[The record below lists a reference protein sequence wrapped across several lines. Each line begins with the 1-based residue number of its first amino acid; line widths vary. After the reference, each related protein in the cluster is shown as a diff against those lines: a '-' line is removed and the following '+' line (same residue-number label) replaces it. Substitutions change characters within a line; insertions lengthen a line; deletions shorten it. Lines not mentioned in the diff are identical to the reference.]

1 MKANRPKPGRRVLP
15 KPRPKIAQFTLVEL
29 LVVVAIIGILMS
41 ILLPALKN
49 VKEKAKGII
58 CASNLKQ
65 VATTCAMYSADYNN
79 WMPGGGNVS
88 DVPGPAWT
96 SALAD
101 YLEDNASLGY
111 PHTVFGNKLLL
122 CASNR
127 SSRFTTYGPIVGR
140 STGYGM
146 CAGGMRSAT
155 PQLCKTTL
163 IRNASA
169 IPYWGEIDNSLYNH
183 SIINDMAA
191 STLGYKYSLY
201 ANIHAGQSNIAFSD
215 GRVMSIPYTE
225 WVSTGPVGHPW
236 GYHFAIDWA
245 KPSW

>member
-1 MKANRPKPGRRVLP
+1 MKPHFPLDRR
-15 KPRPKIAQFTLVEL
+15 FTLVEL
-29 LVVVAIIGILMS
+29 LVVIAIISVLMS

-65 VATTCAMYSADYNN
+65 ISANCAMYTADYNN

-96 SALAD
+96 SALED
-101 YLEDNASLGY
+101 YLPGNASLGY
-111 PHTVFGNKLLL
+111 PNTVFGNKLLL
-122 CASNR
+122 CGSNR
-127 SSRFTTYGPIVGR
+127 ASRFTTYGPIVGR
-140 STGYGM
+140 SNCYGM
-146 CAGGMRSAT
+146 CAGGMRNAT
-155 PQLCKTTL
+155 APLLCKTTQ
-163 IRNASA
+163 IKTPTN

-201 ANIHAGQSNIAFSD
+201 SNIHIGQSNIAFTD
-215 GRVMSIPYTE
+215 GHVTSIPYGE
-225 WVSTGPVGHPW
+225 WVMTGSVGHPW